1 MSKAQ
6 HWLAA
11 SLVSALAATL
21 VVNVPASAD
30 NVPGVTATTIMLGGT
45 HPYSGPASAYSSIGK
60 GAKAYFEYVNDHGG
74 VYGRKIIY
82 KDLDDGYNPPQTVQ
96 LTRQLVEQDG
106 IFADFNPLGTPTN
119 TQIRPY
125 LNQEKVPQLFV
136 ATGATT
142 WGADASKYPWTIGWQ
157 PDYQDESAAYAKYLL
172 QHRPN
177 AKVGVIYQND
187 DYGKDYLKGLTD
199 ALGSKSSMIVKS
211 VSYEVTDPDVRSQI
225 ASLKNSGADTV
236 FIFATPKA
244 SVQSMVA
251 VAQLSWKPLIFLNNV
266 SASQSVMR
274 AATQAGGP
282 GATNFIISTTYL
294 KDPSDPKFAND
305 AGIKLEKAILAKYLP
320 GSDSADQFYLYGMGA
335 AYTMVDAL
343 KKAGKNLTRAGIMK
357 AATELHETDNPFVY
371 PGIVVQTSPSD
382 RFPIRQLVL
391 ERYDSGV
398 WLAQGTMIS
407 LRR

>member
-1 MSKAQ
+1 MRTAQ
-6 HWLAA
+6 FWLAA
-11 SLVSALAATL
+11 SLVAALTAT
-21 VVNVPASAD
+21 PAVSLPAGAD
-30 NVPGVTATTIMLGGT
+30 NVPGVTATTILLGGT
-45 HPYSGPASAYSSIGK
+45 HPYSGPASSYSSIGK
-60 GAKAYFEYVNDHGG
+60 GAKAYFDYVNDHGG

-82 KDLDDGYNPPQTVQ
+82 KDLDDGYSPPQTVQ

-125 LNQEKVPQLFV
+125 LNEHKVPQLFV

-142 WGADASKYPWTIGWQ
+142 WGEDASKYPWTIGWQ
-157 PDYQDESAAYAKYLL
+157 PDYQDEAAAYAKYVL

-177 AKVGVIYQND
+177 AKIGVLYQND

-199 ALGSKSSMIVKS
+199 GLGSKANMIVKS
-211 VSYEVTDPDVRSQI
+211 LSYEVTDPDVRSQI

-236 FIFATPKA
+236 FIFAIPKFSTQA
-244 SVQSMVA
+244 LVEI
-251 VAQLSWKPLIFLNNV
+251 AQLSWKPLIFLNNV
-266 SASQSVMR
+266 SATQNVMR
-274 AATQAGGP
+274 AATKQAGP
-282 GATNFIISTTYL
+282 GATNFVISTTYL

-305 AGIKLEKAILAKYLP
+305 PGIKLEKAILAKYVP
-320 GSDSADQFYLYGMGA
+320 GADPDDQFYLYGMGA

-343 KKAGKNLTRAGIMK
+343 KKAGKNLTREGIMQ
-357 AATELHETDNPFVY
+357 AALHLHETDNPFVY

-391 ERYDSGV
+391 ESYDSGH
-398 WLAQGTMIS
+398 WFASGSMIS